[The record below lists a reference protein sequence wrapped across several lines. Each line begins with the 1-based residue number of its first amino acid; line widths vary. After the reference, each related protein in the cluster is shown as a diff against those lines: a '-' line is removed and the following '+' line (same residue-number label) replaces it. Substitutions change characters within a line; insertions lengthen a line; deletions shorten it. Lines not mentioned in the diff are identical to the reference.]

1 MDSLALAGLTRG
13 AAAAAAAVT
22 SGGVGVGVGISG
34 SSRLGG
40 SHLQNEFRR
49 ERKQNEFRKC
59 RAKRI
64 RIGEDSPPP
73 QVLHRPVKEIFGTSL
88 PKKSEKDASQHQ
100 DHCKATAH

>member
-1 MDSLALAGLTRG
+1 LARLTR
-13 AAAAAAAVT
+13 AAAAAAVT
-22 SGGVGVGVGISG
+22 SGGSGSGISG

-40 SHLQNEFRR
+40 SHLQNEFGR
-49 ERKQNEFRKC
+49 ERKC

-88 PKKSEKDASQHQ
+88 PKKSEKDAS
-100 DHCKATAH
+100 HCKAIERTK

>member
-1 MDSLALAGLTRG
+1 MDSLALAGLTR
-13 AAAAAAAVT
+13 AAAAAAVT
-22 SGGVGVGVGISG
+22 SGGVSVGVGVGNSG

-88 PKKSEKDASQHQ
+88 PKKSEKDAS
-100 DHCKATAH
+100 HCKAIERTK

>member
-1 MDSLALAGLTRG
+1 
-13 AAAAAAAVT
+13 VT
-22 SGGVGVGVGISG
+22 SGGVGVGISG

-40 SHLQNEFRR
+40 SHLQNEFGR
-49 ERKQNEFRKC
+49 ERKC

-88 PKKSEKDASQHQ
+88 PKKSEKDAS
-100 DHCKATAH
+100 HCKATAH